1 MIEKTAATSETSG
14 FPVKTPRPL
23 IEIDQV
29 SKVYRARTGPVTA
42 LEEVSFDVNEG
53 EFIAVLGPSGC
64 GKSTLMMII
73 AGLLE
78 ASSGRVRVGE
88 TIVTRP
94 YTDLGIVFQNHV
106 LLEWRTALQNI
117 LFQAE
122 MRHLPRSEYE
132 PRARELIASVSLDG
146 FEDKYPHELSGGM
159 RQRVAI
165 CRALLHNPPL
175 LLMDEP
181 FGALDA
187 LTREQLRIDL
197 EKLWLSSRKTVLF
210 ITHSVHEAV
219 QLADRVIVM
228 TPRPGRIYQILSVEM
243 PRPRYEGA
251 VASDTFARLTKEINN
266 TFLKQGVLRT

>member
-1 MIEKTAATSETSG
+1 MIKKMTA
-14 FPVKTPRPL
+14 TPADMGSTLRTAHPF
-23 IEIDQV
+23 IEVDQV
-29 SKVYRARTGPVTA
+29 SKVYRARTGSVTA
-42 LEEVSFDVNEG
+42 LEEVSFGVNEG
-53 EFIAVLGPSGC
+53 EFIAILGPSGC

-78 ASSGRVRVGE
+78 ASSGRVRLGE
-88 TIVTRP
+88 TTITRP
-94 YTDLGIVFQNHV
+94 YTNLGIVFQNHV
-106 LLEWRTALQNI
+106 LLEWRTALENV

-122 MRHLPRSEYE
+122 MRHLPRAEYE
-132 PRARELIASVSLDG
+132 PQARELMARVSLDG

-197 EKLWLSSRKTVLF
+197 EKLWLNSRKTVLF

-228 TPRPGRIYQILSVEM
+228 TPRPGRIYQVLPVEM
-243 PRPRYEGA
+243 ARPRYEGA
-251 VASDTFARLTKEINN
+251 AASDTFARLTKEINN
-266 TFLKQGVLRT
+266 IFLKQGVLRA